1 VSAKQLQDCILQIV
15 EQEEGLTLD
24 DITARCKESF
34 AEYSPDCNGVLTKEI
49 VRDEVIELTVHCVVQ
64 MRQEFMGHDWTYWK
78 GTSDG

>member
-1 VSAKQLQDCILQIV
+1 MSAKQLQDCILQIV